1 MAEEDLPPSLRNVLE
16 KLAREEEVS
25 DKELSNAFAELRRN
39 FFKVGDVLLS
49 ARLPLYEMIRLGI
62 EMADE
67 DLFFACEEHDSL
79 RRIVYKVVRMM
90 SWESLEKASKEIL
103 SKDLERT
110 LLGAF
115 IMRRLGGRGGG
126 T

>member
-1 MAEEDLPPSLRNVLE
+1 MRDLPPTLKDVLA
-16 KLAREEEVS
+16 KLSERRGVS
-25 DKELSNAFAELRRN
+25 EKELSNAFAELRRE
-39 FFKVGDVLLS
+39 FPRIGDVLLS
-49 ARLPLYEMIRLGI
+49 EKLPLYELIRSGI

-67 DLFFACEEHDSL
+67 DLFLACEEHDSL
-79 RRIVYKVVRMM
+79 RRVVYKVVRMM
-90 SWESLEKASKEIL
+90 SDESLERASKEIL

>member
-1 MAEEDLPPSLRNVLE
+1 MDELPPTLREVLT
-16 KLAREEEVS
+16 KLDRGEEIDDRELAS
-25 DKELSNAFAELRRN
+25 ALAFAELRRE
-39 FFKVGDVLLS
+39 FPRIGDILLS
-49 ARLPLYEMIRLGI
+49 ERLPLYELIRSGI

-67 DLFFACEEHDSL
+67 DLFLACEEHDSL
-79 RRIVYKVVRMM
+79 RRVVYKVVRMM
-90 SWESLEKASKEIL
+90 SDESLERASKEIL

>member
-1 MAEEDLPPSLRNVLE
+1 MAEENLPPSLRDVLE
-16 KLAREEEVS
+16 KLDRGEKVS
-25 DKELSNAFAELRRN
+25 DKELSNAFAELRRD
-39 FFKVGDVLLS
+39 FFKVGEVLLS
-49 ARLPLYEMIRLGI
+49 ERLSLYEMIRLGI

-67 DLFFACEEHDSL
+67 DLFLACDEHDSL

-90 SWESLEKASKEIL
+90 SGESLEKASKEIL

>member
-1 MAEEDLPPSLRNVLE
+1 MRGLPPTLKDVLA
-16 KLAREEEVS
+16 KLSERRGVS
-25 DKELSNAFAELRRN
+25 EKELSSAFAELRRE
-39 FFKVGDVLLS
+39 FPRIGDVLLS
-49 ARLPLYEMIRLGI
+49 EKLPLYELIRSGI

-67 DLFFACEEHDSL
+67 DLFLACEEHDSL
-79 RRIVYKVVRMM
+79 RRVVYKVVRMM
-90 SWESLEKASKEIL
+90 SDESLERASKEIL

>member
-1 MAEEDLPPSLRNVLE
+1 MRDLPPTLKDVLA
-16 KLAREEEVS
+16 KLSEGKGISE
-25 DKELSNAFAELRRN
+25 KELSNAFAELRRE
-39 FFKVGDVLLS
+39 FPRIGDILLS
-49 ARLPLYEMIRLGI
+49 EKLPLYELIRSGI

-67 DLFFACEEHDSL
+67 DLFLACEEHDSL
-79 RRIVYKVVRMM
+79 RRVVYKVVRMM
-90 SWESLEKASKEIL
+90 SEESLERASKEIL

>member
-1 MAEEDLPPSLRNVLE
+1 MAEESLPPSLGKVLK
-16 KLAREEEVS
+16 KLDRGEEVS
-25 DKELSNAFAELRRN
+25 DKELSNAFAELRRD
-39 FFKVGDVLLS
+39 FFKVGEVLLS
-49 ARLPLYEMIRLGI
+49 TRLSLYEMIRLGI
-62 EMADE
+62 ETADE
-67 DLFFACEEHDSL
+67 DLFLACEEHDSL

-90 SWESLEKASKEIL
+90 SGESLEKASKEIL